1 MLESGEL
8 AVRRS
13 SLAGWKPDLTQKM
26 GQSFCRL
33 LSEGVRQY
41 LGGMSLAASTSRL
54 MSNISGA
61 DLSETESQ
69 ALVSL
74 SKVAQ

>member
-1 MLESGEL
+1 MFESGEP

-13 SLAGWKPDLTQKM
+13 YLGAWKPDLTQKM
-26 GQSFCRL
+26 GQSFCRF

-54 MSNISGA
+54 MSNVSGA
-61 DLSETESQ
+61 DLSEPESQ
-69 ALVSL
+69 ALVSRV
-74 SKVAQ
+74 SIF